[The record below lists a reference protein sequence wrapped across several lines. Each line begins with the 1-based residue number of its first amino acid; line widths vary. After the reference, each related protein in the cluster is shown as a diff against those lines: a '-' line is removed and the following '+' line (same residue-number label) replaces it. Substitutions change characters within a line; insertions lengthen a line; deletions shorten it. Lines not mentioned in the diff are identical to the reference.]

1 MNRRNIRNCSPF
13 RSRTNRSRRKCG
25 KVDYRQLSSVSSVV
39 LYDSAPSA
47 SRRKKRKAIRG
58 GKDNQQTGC
67 LSGEYLIPALNSF
80 SLGHLYSWS
89 CFSFSLISLLQA

>member
-1 MNRRNIRNCSPF
+1 MNRINIRNCSPF
-13 RSRTNRSRRKCG
+13 RSGTNRSRRKCG
-25 KVDYRQLSSVSSVV
+25 KVDYRQLRSVSSVV
-39 LYDSAPSA
+39 LYDAPRE

-80 SLGHLYSWS
+80 SLGHVYSWS